1 MSQAEELRHQAS
13 SSSHEV
19 DQDQEEGGQL
29 GDQMEEVSNK
39 TLLRLHNILRKSC
52 FSIVKSS
59 IWSFMFGHKLYP
71 LIQSPLSPSYFVEMH
86 SYKRIWTLQDLFD
99 VDKEKKTVSS
109 EYIWYHK

>member
-19 DQDQEEGGQL
+19 DQEEQEAGQL

-39 TLLRLHNILRKSC
+39 TLLLLHNILRKSC

-71 LIQSPLSPSYFVEMH
+71 LIQSPPLLVE
-86 SYKRIWTLQDLFD
+86 IFC
-99 VDKEKKTVSS
+99 
-109 EYIWYHK
+109 

>member
-59 IWSFMFGHKLYP
+59 IWSFIFVHKLYP
-71 LIQSPLSPSYFVEMH
+71 IH
-86 SYKRIWTLQDLFD
+86 
-99 VDKEKKTVSS
+99 
-109 EYIWYHK
+109 